1 MKVSSKTIFFA
12 IHDLL
17 AGMGIKVGGAVN
29 LTTLRRKWPETRLR
43 EEDLDK
49 GLKALQASGF
59 LKLERSMFGD
69 EVQLVNDR
77 FGEVVTEEDKRAHA
91 ALGVLRKLRAP
102 AKSAPTGAKPVTG
115 RRPGDVRP

>member
-17 AGMGIKVGGAVN
+17 ASMGIKVGSAVN
-29 LTTLRRKWPETRLR
+29 LTALRRKWPETRLR
-43 EEDLDK
+43 EEDLEK

-102 AKSAPTGAKPVTG
+102 TKSAPAGGKPVTG

>member
-1 MKVSSKTIFFA
+1 MKVSTKTIFFG
-12 IHDLL
+12 IYEML
-17 AGMGIKVGGAVN
+17 AGMDIKQGGSVN
-29 LTTLRRKWPETRLR
+29 LTTLRRRWPETRLR

-59 LKLERSMFGD
+59 LKLERSIFGD

-77 FGEVVTEEDKRAHA
+77 FGQIVSEEDKRAHA
-91 ALGVLRKLRAP
+91 ALAVLRKLRAP
-102 AKSAPTGAKPVTG
+102 IKTAGNPKPGSG